1 MPRDRDTK
9 ARGELEKFRDEE
21 AAYEFVERQVWPE
34 GPVCPHCGNQEHIGR
49 LNGHST
55 RIHTYKC
62 YDCRKP
68 FTVKIGTIFEG
79 SHVPMHKWLQAILLV
94 RGARHINASQAAS
107 ALGVTFKTAV
117 AMLLRIRDAARKG
130 QFLLLACSLPALLP
144 LAFHADAHRPG
155 QSQLSACDSPGKSCT
170 RFPATTKQAG
180 SDGRRPDTGF

>member
-1 MPRDRDTK
+1 MPGNRESKTHGK
-9 ARGELEKFRDEE
+9 FEKFRDEE

-34 GPVCPHCGNQEHIGR
+34 GPVCPHCGGNEHIGR

-94 RGARHINASQAAS
+94 RGAKHVSPSQAAS

-130 QFLLLACSLPALLP
+130 QLVLLACALPVLIQAEGRLAQQLKATDCSPPARACGAALRARAP
-144 LAFHADAHRPG
+144 HERG
-155 QSQLSACDSPGKSCT
+155 YGEQ
-170 RFPATTKQAG
+170 
-180 SDGRRPDTGF
+180 DTGF

>member
-1 MPRDRDTK
+1 MDRETK

-34 GPVCPHCGNQEHIGR
+34 GPVCPHCGQKEHIGR
-49 LNGHST
+49 LNGNST

-94 RGARHINASQAAS
+94 RRARHVNASQAAN

-130 QFLLLACSLPALLP
+130 QLVLLACALPALLQGEARLTPP
-144 LAFHADAHRPG
+144 LNPAGCSFHTQTCGA
-155 QSQLSACDSPGKSCT
+155 
-170 RFPATTKQAG
+170 PAWATAPREQG
-180 SDGRRPDTGF
+180 LDERDTGF